1 MADDRDL
8 RAVAQIIEMLASRG
22 LGLEAVVNLS
32 VSARRYVGL
41 AHRLHVEVRHPAATG
56 LAATPPNRARSV
68 EVDADRCG
76 ERIRLATGWRLSRLR
91 LRLVIASATVRRSHQ
106 IAVSL
111 RLTRQER
118 AHMMREDGLIV
129 GQARTGHA
137 S

>member
-32 VSARRYVGL
+32 VSASRYVGL
-41 AHRLHVEVRHPAATG
+41 AHRLHVEMRYPAATC
-56 LAATPPNRARSV
+56 LAATSPDRAGSV

-91 LRLVIASATVRRSHQ
+91 LGLMIASTPVRRSHQ
-106 IAVSL
+106 IPVGL
-111 RLTRQER
+111 RLTRQS
-118 AHMMREDGLIV
+118 
-129 GQARTGHA
+129 ART
-137 S
+137 